1 MNLIKIRRT
10 TRLEKRYT
18 SKMGRL
24 HTKVTYIKRT
34 LLNIITLET
43 IHKYRQTYYGK
54 IKDCEE
60 CVLTK

>member
-1 MNLIKIRRT
+1 MNLIKIRRK

-24 HTKVTYIKRT
+24 HTNVTYIKKT
-34 LLNIITLET
+34 LLNIIPLKT
-43 IHKYRQTYYGK
+43 IHKYRETCYGK

>member
-1 MNLIKIRRT
+1 MNWIKIRRT

-34 LLNIITLET
+34 LLNIITLKT

-60 CVLTK
+60 CVLTE

>member
-34 LLNIITLET
+34 LLYIITLKT
-43 IHKYRQTYYGK
+43 LHKYRQTYYGK
-54 IKDCEE
+54 IKDCEA
-60 CVLTK
+60 CVLAK

>member
-1 MNLIKIRRT
+1 
-10 TRLEKRYT
+10 
-18 SKMGRL
+18 
-24 HTKVTYIKRT
+24 
-34 LLNIITLET
+34 LLYIITLKT

>member
-18 SKMGRL
+18 AKMGRL

-34 LLNIITLET
+34 LLNIINLET

>member
-34 LLNIITLET
+34 LLNIITLKT